1 MPNGGIGIGTGILET
16 AGNVALGEQQ
26 YQQEQEL
33 MDIHHQNQQQLN
45 QQGADLQYDMW
56 KKTSYPA
63 QVRMMEKAGLN
74 PALMYKG
81 AGPSGQTGSQTGG
94 AASKGNAPQRPQ
106 INPQTMMMG
115 IQAKMMQK
123 QIEGI
128 EETNEGLRIDNAIKR
143 GDDTAGRG
151 QLEIDLQ
158 TTQKERE
165 EIERDLKKLDKDFF
179 MKNDIAPSEY
189 AIIGAIKSGAGDA
202 EKIIREIVN
211 MTPEERQKKLLG
223 EKYEPQN
230 PFELIREW
238 ELKTGKEYDGSKENI
253 DKIKGLREAYER
265 AGFEIQ

>member
-1 MPNGGIGIGTGILET
+1 MPNGGIGIGAGILET

-45 QQGADLQYDMW
+45 QQGHNLQYDMW

-143 GDDTAGRG
+143 GDDAAGRG

-179 MKNDIAPSEY
+179 IKNDIAPSEY

-202 EKIIREIVN
+202 EEIIREIVN
-211 MTPEERQKKLLG
+211 MTAEERQEKLLG

-238 ELKTGKEYDGSKENI
+238 ELRTGKTYDGSTKNI
-253 DKIKGLREAYER
+253 DEIKGLREAYER